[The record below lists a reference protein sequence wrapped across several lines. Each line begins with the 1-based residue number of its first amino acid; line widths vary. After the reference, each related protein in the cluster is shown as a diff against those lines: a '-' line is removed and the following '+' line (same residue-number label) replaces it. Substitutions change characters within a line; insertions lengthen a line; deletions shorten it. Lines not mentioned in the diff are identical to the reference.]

1 MFHVYHE
8 MIYILLK
15 NNNENVH
22 GVSFAQDPIIYLLLC
37 VVFRSAFACAFNY
50 NWIKKGENI

>member
-22 GVSFAQDPIIYLLLC
+22 GVSFAQDPIIAGSLEAAYSL
-37 VVFRSAFACAFNY
+37 
-50 NWIKKGENI
+50 NWVQVGICLRP